1 MNIQIIQL
9 VMALAAVET
18 GGHPNPPQAI
28 GDGGRSVGIL
38 QISKAVVDDVNNF
51 KGYHYTYEDR
61 TDVQSSVELCIFY
74 LDHWGNHYT
83 KKTGKPA
90 DVRTLAQIWNGG
102 ALAWKKTDPKV
113 VKNLTDY
120 WNKVRFELIK
130 KGVL

>member
-1 MNIQIIQL
+1 
-9 VMALAAVET
+9 
-18 GGHPNPPQAI
+18 
-28 GDGGRSVGIL
+28 
-38 QISKAVVDDVNNF
+38 VNNF

-61 TDVQSSVELCIFY
+61 TDVESSVELCIFY
-74 LDHWGNHYT
+74 LEHWGKHYT
-83 KKTGKPA
+83 KETGKPA